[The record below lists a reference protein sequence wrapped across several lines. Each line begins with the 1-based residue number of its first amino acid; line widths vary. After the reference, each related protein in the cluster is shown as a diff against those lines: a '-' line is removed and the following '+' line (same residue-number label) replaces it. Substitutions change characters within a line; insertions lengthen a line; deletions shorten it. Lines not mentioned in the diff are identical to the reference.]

1 MFKNLKQTNFK
12 LQNLDQVYTRLL
24 NKKIEHAQIKKV
36 NSVTKIIGAQAKILN
51 NINYYI
57 IMAQLINPKLLWRQQ
72 DLNLSLFCAK
82 EVY

>member
-1 MFKNLKQTNFK
+1 MDNQNLKQTNFK

-51 NINYYI
+51 NINY
-57 IMAQLINPKLLWRQQ
+57 
-72 DLNLSLFCAK
+72 SL
-82 EVY
+82 